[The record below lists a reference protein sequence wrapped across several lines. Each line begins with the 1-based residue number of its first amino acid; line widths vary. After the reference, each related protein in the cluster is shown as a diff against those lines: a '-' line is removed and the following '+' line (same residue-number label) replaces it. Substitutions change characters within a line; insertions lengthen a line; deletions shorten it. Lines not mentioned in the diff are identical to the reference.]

1 VPIPAS
7 CGNLLD
13 LTLAEQSCGPH
24 RPHAKWARSDDID
37 PDRFGKPLGFLD
49 PRIGR
54 TSRGFPRKLGNGNDC
69 ALAPRDLDRAIA
81 VEN

>member
-1 VPIPAS
+1 
-7 CGNLLD
+7 
-13 LTLAEQSCGPH
+13 
-24 RPHAKWARSDDID
+24 
-37 PDRFGKPLGFLD
+37 LGFLD